1 MKNQKLTTS
10 PWCPFCGQKISR
22 ASDALERKMQE
33 FQIGRCECGAVYS
46 CDPTGHNVGSAM
58 VETLVFACNDNWDF
72 AWDLMP
78 EDDYLTGRVED
89 YDEITH
95 QVVNTGNIDGRPVRG
110 VLYFVRLH
118 TEIADIA
125 KRVKIKQDALARESV
140 EPVAGDEKK
149 AVLPTPEPQLDPK
162 RVKLKATK
170 KSVKEARDNVDIDT
184 LVTLCFDNKKTLRL
198 LQRLLYDVDDARRW
212 ETAWII
218 GQVCSRLATKMPGQV
233 SELIHRLFEVCS
245 DSAAAPWGM
254 LETLGEVISG
264 RPDIFG
270 AFTRHLL
277 NYMGDESTQVQVV
290 WALSKIAEKRPDLIR
305 ETPFFNLFHF
315 LNHPNPEMRGLV
327 VQLLG
332 RIRAKEVSMQLMELS
347 DDQETLIIWEN
358 RKPVEHT
365 VSELVH
371 VALKQISEGDKKD
384 DR

>member
-1 MKNQKLTTS
+1 MKKQKITTA
-10 PWCPFCGQKISR
+10 PWCPFCGQKVAR
-22 ASDALERKMQE
+22 ATDAIERRMQE
-33 FQIGRCECGAVYS
+33 FQVGRCECGAVYS

-78 EDDYLTGRVED
+78 EDDYLTGRIED
-89 YDEITH
+89 YDDVTH
-95 QVVNTGNIDGRPVRG
+95 QVINTRNIDGRPVRG

-118 TEIADIA
+118 TEIAEIA

-140 EPVAGDEKK
+140 EPVAGVDES
-149 AVLPTPEPQLDPK
+149 VSLPAPESRLNPE
-162 RVKLKATK
+162 RVKIKATRK
-170 KSVKEARDNVDIDT
+170 GVKEARDKRDIDL

-198 LQRLLYDVDDARRW
+198 LQRLLYDVDEARRW

-218 GQVCSRLATKMPGQV
+218 GQVCSRVATREPGQV
-233 SELIHRLFEVCS
+233 SEMIHRLFEVTS

-254 LETLGEVISG
+254 LETLGEVIAE

-290 WALSKIAEKRPDLIR
+290 WALSRVAEKRPDLIR
-305 ETPFFNLFHF
+305 ATPFFNLFHF
-315 LNHPNPEMRGLV
+315 LKHPKPEMRGLV

-332 RIRAKEVSMQLMELS
+332 RIRATEVSMQLLELS
-347 DDQETLIIWEN
+347 DDNETLIIWEAG
-358 RKPVEHT
+358 KPVEYT
-365 VSELVH
+365 VSQLVQ
-371 VALKQISEGDKKD
+371 VALGQINEGDTKNDK
-384 DR
+384 

>member
-1 MKNQKLTTS
+1 MKKQKITTD
-10 PWCPFCGQKISR
+10 PWCPFCGQKVGR
-22 ASDALERKMQE
+22 ATDAIERKMQE
-33 FQIGRCECGAVYS
+33 FQVGRCQCGAVYT
-46 CDPTGHNVGSAM
+46 CDPTGHNIGSAM

-78 EDDYLTGRVED
+78 EDDYLTGRVEE

-118 TEIADIA
+118 TEIAEVA
-125 KRVKIKQDALARESV
+125 RRVKEKKEALAREST
-140 EPVAGDEKK
+140 EPVSASEEIA
-149 AVLPTPEPQLDPK
+149 AVQPPEPQLDPK
-162 RVKLKATK
+162 RVKVKATK
-170 KSVKEARDNVDIDT
+170 KVVKEARDKQDIDT
-184 LVTLCFDNKKTLRL
+184 LVMLCFDNKKTLRL
-198 LQRLLYDVDDARRW
+198 MQRLLYDVDEARRW

-218 GQVCSRLATKMPGQV
+218 GQVCARVASKMPGQV
-233 SELIHRLFEVCS
+233 SELIHRLFEACS

-254 LETLGEVISG
+254 IETLGEVIAA

-315 LNHPNPEMRGLV
+315 LEHPKAEMRGLV
-327 VQLLG
+327 AQLLG
-332 RIRAKEVSMQLMELS
+332 RIRATEVSKQLMALS
-347 DDQETLIIWEN
+347 DDQETLVIWE
-358 RKPVEHT
+358 KGKSIEYT
-365 VSELVH
+365 VSDLVL
-371 VALKQISEGDKKD
+371 VALEQINPSE
-384 DR
+384 

>member
-1 MKNQKLTTS
+1 MKKQKITTA
-10 PWCPFCGQKISR
+10 PWCPFCGQKVAR
-22 ASDALERKMQE
+22 ATDAIERRMQE
-33 FQIGRCECGAVYS
+33 FQVGRCECGAVYS

-78 EDDYLTGRVED
+78 EDDYLTGRIED
-89 YDEITH
+89 YDDVTH
-95 QVVNTGNIDGRPVRG
+95 QVINTRNIDGRPVRG

-118 TEIADIA
+118 TEIAEIA

-140 EPVAGDEKK
+140 EPVAGVDES
-149 AVLPTPEPQLDPK
+149 VSLPAPESRLNPE
-162 RVKLKATK
+162 RVKIKATRK
-170 KSVKEARDNVDIDT
+170 GVKEARDKRDIDL

-198 LQRLLYDVDDARRW
+198 LQRLLYDVNEARRW

-218 GQVCSRLATKMPGQV
+218 GQVCSRVATREPGQV
-233 SELIHRLFEVCS
+233 SEMIHRLFEVTS

-254 LETLGEVISG
+254 LETLGEVIAE

-290 WALSKIAEKRPDLIR
+290 WALSRVAEKRPDLIR
-305 ETPFFNLFHF
+305 ATPFFNLFHF
-315 LNHPNPEMRGLV
+315 LKHPKPEMRGLV

-332 RIRAKEVSMQLMELS
+332 RIRATEVSMQLLELS
-347 DDQETLIIWEN
+347 DDNETLIIWEAG
-358 RKPVEHT
+358 KPVEYT
-365 VSELVH
+365 VSQLVQ
-371 VALKQISEGDKKD
+371 VALGQINEGDTKNDK
-384 DR
+384 

>member
-1 MKNQKLTTS
+1 M
-10 PWCPFCGQKISR
+10 
-22 ASDALERKMQE
+22 
-33 FQIGRCECGAVYS
+33 GRCECGAVYS

-118 TEIADIA
+118 TEIAEIA
-125 KRVKIKQDALARESV
+125 RRVKVKQDALARESV
-140 EPVAGDEKK
+140 EPVAGADDKV
-149 AVLPTPEPQLDPK
+149 ALPVPEPQLDPK

-170 KSVKEARDNVDIDT
+170 KSVKEARDSVDIDT

-254 LETLGEVISG
+254 IETLGEVISG

-290 WALSKIAEKRPDLIR
+290 WALSRIAEKRPDLIR

-332 RIRAKEVSMQLMELS
+332 RLRAKEVSMQLIELS
-347 DDQETLIIWEN
+347 NDQAPLIIWEN
-358 RKPVEHT
+358 REPVEYT
-365 VSELVH
+365 VSQLVQ
-371 VALKQISEGDKKD
+371 VALKQISEGDKRD